1 VFILYALLFG
11 LIAGFLVGG
20 RLGALADLHLRWS
33 AVIIGGLVIQI
44 LLFSEPVTDRIG
56 NLGPPIYVASTV
68 MVIVA
73 ILVNRAV
80 PGMLIVALG
89 AASNLTAILANGG
102 YMPADPGAIAVL
114 GMATHLTA
122 YSNSAIITD
131 PVLWPL
137 TDIFVLP
144 RWVPLANVFSV
155 GDLLIGV
162 GIAVVIAVAMRAG
175 RAPATI
181 APGSTPA
188 VGG

>member
-20 RLGALADLHLRWS
+20 RLGALADLRLRWS

-56 NLGPPIYVASTV
+56 SLGPPIYVASTA
-68 MVIVA
+68 MVIAA
-73 ILVNRAV
+73 IVVNRAV

-114 GMATHLTA
+114 GTAHLTA
-122 YSNSAIITD
+122 YSNSAIVPD

-155 GDLLIGV
+155 GDLAIGV

-175 RAPATI
+175 RAPSI
-181 APGSTPA
+181 VAPGSTPA